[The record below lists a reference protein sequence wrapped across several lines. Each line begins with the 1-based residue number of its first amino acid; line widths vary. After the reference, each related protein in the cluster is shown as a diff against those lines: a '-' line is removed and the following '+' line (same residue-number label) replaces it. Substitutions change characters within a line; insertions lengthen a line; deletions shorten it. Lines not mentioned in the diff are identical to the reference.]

1 MKEVNKITT
10 EDIIKG
16 FLEHLREHEY
26 AICYYDKWRKNP
38 RDESTKGYYPIADEN
53 AERLAK
59 NFATQL
65 AKRQKK

>member
-1 MKEVNKITT
+1 MNEITT
-10 EDIIKG
+10 EDTIKG
-16 FLEHLREHEY
+16 FLAHLREHKY
-26 AICYYDKWRKNP
+26 VICYYDSGRKNP

-65 AKRQKK
+65 ARRQKK